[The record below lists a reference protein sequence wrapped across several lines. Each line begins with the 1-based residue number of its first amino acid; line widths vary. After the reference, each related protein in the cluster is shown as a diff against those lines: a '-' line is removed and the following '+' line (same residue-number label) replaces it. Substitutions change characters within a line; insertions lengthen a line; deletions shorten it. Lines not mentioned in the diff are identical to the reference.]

1 MSTVFIEGAPQP
13 HGVQQDTFDFE
24 VSFAEYG
31 IKAGLEC
38 KYKIRVC
45 AFVAGGTSSLGYR
58 SKYIFINEMVCPK

>member
-45 AFVAGGTSSLGYR
+45 AFVAGGTSSLG
-58 SKYIFINEMVCPK
+58 